1 MDFVSDQDA
10 NGIGRYGHPTVA
22 LHWVVALTLIV
33 AVVLGLTLGNTPEE
47 ASNRKDLFDWHRWVG
62 VTVFALVLVRIV
74 VRAFNR
80 APPPLASISSFQQW
94 VAHFTHGSLYVLM
107 VAAPL
112 TGYLLSNRM
121 GEAIVLFG
129 SINLPP
135 LLVGGCTEFCVNGQ
149 STAGASR
156 PVRKHNEHQETRRTR
171 RTAVWPAGQL
181 GVSSFSVQ

>member
-1 MDFVSDQDA
+1 MSDQDA
-10 NGIGRYGHPTVA
+10 NGIGRYVRPTVA

-135 LLVGGCTEFCVNGQ
+135 LLVADQAQMALMESVHKWINYSLIGITTLHILAAF
-149 STAGASR
+149 
-156 PVRKHNEHQETRRTR
+156 KHHMIDRDATLHRMWLR
-171 RTAVWPAGQL
+171 
-181 GVSSFSVQ
+181 